1 MSRDDIDPGANPRY
15 QSAKE
20 QRRAYVEGEWGNPL
34 TTTPRG
40 GRILSALQLPLFLA
54 FPPRGFGVLTTVGR
68 KTGKKRR
75 KCVRAITR
83 DDKAFLVSLRG
94 QYGAWYRNLA
104 ANPHVELRIRGGRF
118 RGIAR
123 EIRDADEYAR
133 AREAYC
139 ETLNF
144 FDRLEYLAHRL
155 GWPTKDRIR
164 DLHVR
169 WFTAC
174 TPIVIDLDRAV
185 EVR

>member
-1 MSRDDIDPGANPRY
+1 MGRDDTGLGAGPSY

-20 QRRAYVEGEWGNPL
+20 QRRAYVEGEWRNPL
-34 TTTPRG
+34 TTTPMG

-54 FPPRGFGVLTTVGR
+54 FPPRGFGVLTTVGH

-75 KCVRAITR
+75 KCVRVITR

-104 ANPHVELRIRGGRF
+104 ANPRVELRMREGRF
-118 RGIAR
+118 RGTAR

-133 AREAYC
+133 ARKAYC
-139 ETLNF
+139 ETVNF

-155 GWPTKDRIR
+155 GWPTNDKIR
-164 DLHVR
+164 GLHVR
-169 WFTAC
+169 WFAVC
-174 TPIVIDLDRAV
+174 TPIVIDLDRSAG
-185 EVR
+185 VR